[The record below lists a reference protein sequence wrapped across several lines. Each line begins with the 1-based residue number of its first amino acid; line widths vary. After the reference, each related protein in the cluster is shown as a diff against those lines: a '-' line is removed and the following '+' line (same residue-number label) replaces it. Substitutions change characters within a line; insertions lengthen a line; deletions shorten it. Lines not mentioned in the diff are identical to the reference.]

1 MAKVITTELQHSGAS
16 GANITLDSSKNVTIG
31 NNLSVTGT
39 IPADKLT
46 GTAAAINGSNITNLP
61 AANITGALPAISGA
75 SLTNLPASPPAFRN
89 LIINGAMNVNQRG
102 AYTGQGTS
110 GKFGADRFELKG
122 QAVGMEH
129 AFVWQDTG
137 MAEFPKCIRLDCTTA
152 ATGTVT
158 EVKIVQPI
166 ESQNLVHLLWGTS
179 SAKSITV
186 SFWCRSNQTGTY
198 VFWIYKDDGSRHN
211 AKTYTISAADTWEKK
226 TITFDGDQTTAIA
239 NDETRGLSMSWILNT
254 GTGYSSGSSPNGTWE
269 SLTDVNRYAGQ
280 TATIGGNTNDYYDL
294 TGVQVEEGTTA
305 TDFEHRN
312 WHDELLRCQR
322 YYWQFPIDSER
333 GEDLNGILGLGHSI
347 STTELTVPVQNPV
360 YMRVPPTLENVTGM
374 TNTWNSQHGGGNW
387 GTWTMGGTWGT
398 ATNNLHSWVKFTGS
412 GATSDESV
420 LIYRSDS
427 ATESVVGFDSEI

>member
-1 MAKVITTELQHSGAS
+1 MAKEITTELQHSGAS

-61 AANITGALPAISGA
+61 AANLTGALPAISGA

-102 AYTGQGTS
+102 TYTGQGTS
-110 GKFGADRFELKG
+110 ETFSADRWNMRG

-129 AFVWQDTG
+129 AFVHQDTG
-137 MAEFPKCIRLDCTTA
+137 MAEFPKCIRMDCTTA

-158 EVKIVQPI
+158 EVKIVQKI
-166 ESQNLVHLLWGTS
+166 ESQNLVPLLWGTS

-198 VFWIYKDDGSRHN
+198 VLWIYKDDGGRHN

-226 TITFDGDQTTAIA
+226 TITFAGDQTTAIA
-239 NDETRGLSMSWILNT
+239 NDNTRGLSMSWILNT
-254 GTGYSSGSSPNGTWE
+254 GTGYSSGSSPNGTWA
-269 SLTDVNRYAGQ
+269 SLTDANRYVGQ

-305 TDFEHRN
+305 TDFEHRTYGE
-312 WHDELLRCQR
+312 ELSRCER
-322 YYWQFPIDSER
+322 YYQALGKGDNKPICNVHGEGQLVLGVHHFRTEMRAVPTVASSNSSNHFKARINVGNHDFDACTFNDCSKQAVIVR
-333 GEDLNGILGLGHSI
+333 GDL
-347 STTELTVPVQNPV
+347 
-360 YMRVPPTLENVTGM
+360 
-374 TNTWNSQHGGGNW
+374 
-387 GTWTMGGTWGT
+387 
-398 ATNNLHSWVKFTGS
+398 GS
-412 GATSDESV
+412 GSYNNMAGIIRTNQTDASLYAEAE
-420 LIYRSDS
+420 L
-427 ATESVVGFDSEI
+427 